1 MRAKQLLDPD
11 FDGNLADPNQS
22 EEDAAAQAAQQ
33 GVDDLNQNFEDLANS
48 DLKEQTP
55 KQKKVLDLL
64 ETSVIQ

>member
-11 FDGNLADPNQS
+11 FESNLADPNQS

-33 GVDDLNQNFEDLANS
+33 GVDDLDQNFEDLANS
-48 DLKEQTP
+48 DVSETP